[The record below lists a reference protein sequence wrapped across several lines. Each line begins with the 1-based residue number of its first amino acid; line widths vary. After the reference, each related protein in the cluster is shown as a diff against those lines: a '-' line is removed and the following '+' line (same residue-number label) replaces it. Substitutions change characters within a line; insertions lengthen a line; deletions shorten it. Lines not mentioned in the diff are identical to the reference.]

1 MPELDDKELAELKEI
16 LSDSESCARLSQ
28 WEEEF
33 LDNFRTRILTYGNDT
48 AVSDKQWQIIHRI
61 QEKVYR

>member
-16 LSDSESCARLSQ
+16 LSDSNRAQDCRNGK
-28 WEEEF
+28 EEF